1 MRRLRPLLM
10 LVITAV
16 IAAQFVPV
24 DRDNPP
30 ESAPLAA
37 PAEVMAVLQA
47 SCFDC
52 HSNRTAWPWYS
63 RVAPVSWWVAHHVE
77 EGREHLNFSHWGNLT
92 PQEQRHARKEVS
104 EEVREGKMPL
114 PSYVRGHR
122 DAALD
127 DAERE
132 LLLRWAR
139 GKL

>member
-1 MRRLRPLLM
+1 MRKLRPLLM
-10 LVITAV
+10 LLITAV

-24 DRDNPP
+24 DRGNPP
-30 ESAPLAA
+30 ESAPLQA
-37 PAEVMAVLQA
+37 PADVMAVLET

-52 HSNRTAWPWYS
+52 HSNRTQWPWYS

-77 EGREHLNFSHWGNLT
+77 EGREHLNFSHWGGMTFN
-92 PQEQRHARKEVS
+92 EQRHARKEVA
-104 EEVREGKMPL
+104 EEVREGEMPL

-127 DAERE
+127 DAARE

-139 GKL
+139 GEG

>member
-10 LVITAV
+10 LVITAF

-139 GKL
+139 GE